1 MLDGVMTDIYF
12 KELRGEIYG
21 KILTI
26 EILTNNQSLI
36 NALYHQNM

>member
-1 MLDGVMTDIYF
+1 MLDGVITDIYF
-12 KELRGEIYG
+12 EELRGEIYG

-36 NALYHQNM
+36 NAFYHQNM

>member
-1 MLDGVMTDIYF
+1 MLDGVKTDIYL

-36 NALYHQNM
+36 NALNHQNM